1 MSSVLFESGIVCFLS
16 VFAVA
21 ISILTVAIASRRP
34 LVVTERGPLGIAL
47 PCSNMINFFTL
58 KYPYFVNCLTDIL
71 DSLRPGPKRCKT
83 ALLC

>member
-34 LVVTERGPLGIAL
+34 LAVTERGPLGIAL

-58 KYPYFVNCLTDIL
+58 KYPYFVGCLIDIL